1 MRSNLFCCRIISKAG
16 FYSILVYS
24 FFYPFRTGN
33 ADQIFNFFYLFI
45 ISIID
50 KISSPS
56 TILKI
61 PTLNFWKFE
70 KSISIKCCTL
80 FSSGTLKSP
89 SKCFTIGISLICTS
103 EITNFRNFFIIK
115 ILYTNFSVRS
125 SLSNKS
131 ILIKKLS
138 WKANSCL
145 TKINTTIV

>member
-16 FYSILVYS
+16 FYSILVYG

-70 KSISIKCCTL
+70 ESISIKRCAL
-80 FSSGTLKSP
+80 FGSSILKS
-89 SKCFTIGISLICTS
+89 SCKCFTIGISLICTS
-103 EITNFRNFFIIK
+103 EITNFRNFFVIK
-115 ILYTNFSVRS
+115 IFNTDFSVRS
-125 SLSNKS
+125 SFSNES

-138 WKANSCL
+138 WKTNSCL
-145 TKINTTIV
+145 TKINATIV